1 VSIGYSNEAMDQPL
15 HHPHS
20 PFRIFAF
27 SAIATIGAL
36 VWMLLDRGLSGMFIA
51 LVLIAVEV
59 AFSFDNAILNAKILA
74 KMSRFWQN
82 IFLTIGALIAIFG
95 MRIVF
100 PIIMVSLT
108 AGLGLKEVLDLA
120 LHHPHEYAHHLEEAH
135 PTLSSFGGAFL
146 LILALDFF
154 VDDSQE
160 VMWLTRIEQH
170 TRRLP
175 ARYAPPVLAVL
186 VVSLIAILPFNHHAE
201 ETFIAG
207 IAGIVTY
214 SIIHGLTS
222 VFGRMQ
228 EKSVQQTQAGA
239 KKAVVYTGFAAFT
252 SFLYLEVLDATF
264 SFDSVLGAFAVTS
277 DVVLIAIGLGVG
289 AMWVRSLTIF
299 MVRRK
304 TLGNY
309 KYIEHGAHYT
319 IFILACILFVS
330 LFVRIP
336 EIITGFAGIGVIIS
350 SIIASRQALAA
361 KTKHA

>member
-1 VSIGYSNEAMDQPL
+1 MKHPI

-27 SAIATIGAL
+27 SALATVAAL
-36 VWMLLDRGLSGMFIA
+36 VGMLLDRGIGGMFIA

-74 KMSRFWQN
+74 NMSRFWQN
-82 IFLTIGALIAIFG
+82 MFLTIGALIAIFG

-100 PIIMVSLT
+100 PIVIVALT
-108 AGLGLKEVLDLA
+108 AGIGLKEVLDLA
-120 LHHPHEYAHHLEEAH
+120 LHNPHEYAKHLEHAH
-135 PTLSSFGGAFL
+135 PTLSAFGGAFL
-146 LILALDFF
+146 LILSLDFL
-154 VDDSQE
+154 VDDSHE
-160 VMWLTRIEQH
+160 VMWLTRIEQK
-170 TRRLP
+170 TRRLHP
-175 ARYAPPVLAVL
+175 HLAPPLLSAIIVGLLAVL
-186 VVSLIAILPFNHHAE
+186 PFNEHAGQ
-201 ETFIAG
+201 TFIAG

-222 VFGRMQ
+222 LFGRMQ
-228 EKSVQQTQAGA
+228 ERDNDKPLSKGRNAA
-239 KKAVVYTGFAAFT
+239 VYTGVAAFT

-319 IFILACILFVS
+319 IFILACILFTS
-330 LFVRIP
+330 LFIRIP
-336 EIITGFAGIGVIIS
+336 EVITGFAGIGVIIS
-350 SIIASRQALAA
+350 SIIASRQAMTA
-361 KTKHA
+361 KTAHA